1 MDIRC
6 PKCGEPWDMDC
17 LHDEVE
23 HRNGGLAASF
33 RRPYEVEYNEVSADF
48 RSRGCVALG
57 SYAATC
63 NKTTATPVIAAVYDV
78 LGDDMDG
85 AASMFEDMDE
95 DMEHY
100 LWDVL

>member
-6 PKCGEPWDMDC
+6 PKCGEPWDMDT

-23 HRNGGLAASF
+23 ARNGALAAIF

-48 RSRGCVALG
+48 RARGCPALT

-63 NKTTATPVIAAVYDV
+63 SQATASPGIGILYDL
-78 LGDDMDG
+78 LGDDLDG
-85 AASMFEDMDE
+85 AAAMLDDLEYAGFEFEE
-95 DMEHY
+95 D
-100 LWDVL
+100 